1 MEIELGSEYVG
12 IPVVRSPFV
21 DNSEGSGRTGIT
33 PSDIAYCSNDVRC
46 RTSQVKL
53 TAQVFLRSF
62 RTFLFL
68 EQYLHQGTVPILAE
82 AGETLT

>member
-33 PSDIAYCSNDVRC
+33 PSDIAYCSNDVRQAEHK
-46 RTSQVKL
+46 RWSIIRI
-53 TAQVFLRSF
+53 AQQFDCYRLLSKREFPAAVSR
-62 RTFLFL
+62 RR
-68 EQYLHQGTVPILAE
+68 I
-82 AGETLT
+82 

>member
-33 PSDIAYCSNDVRC
+33 PSDIAYCSNDVRAISEHQ
-46 RTSQVKL
+46 RFTRSRGWVRKRGS
-53 TAQVFLRSF
+53 LRM
-62 RTFLFL
+62 
-68 EQYLHQGTVPILAE
+68 LHAK
-82 AGETLT
+82 